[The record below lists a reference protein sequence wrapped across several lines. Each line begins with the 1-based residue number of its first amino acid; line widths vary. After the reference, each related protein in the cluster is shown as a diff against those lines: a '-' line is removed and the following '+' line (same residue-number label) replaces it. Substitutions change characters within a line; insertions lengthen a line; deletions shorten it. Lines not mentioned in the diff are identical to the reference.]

1 MLVVL
6 IRNGTDPDIESS
18 LLHFAIWQA
27 NKSRDKV
34 LSKEQW
40 LHLESQ
46 QTEEMWLVSQRTIW
60 PELEV
65 RLLLTKWEGS
75 VGSCHRLLSAGQTP
89 ERMW

>member
-6 IRNGTDPDIESS
+6 NRNGTDPVTESS

-46 QTEEMWLVSQRTIW
+46 QTEEDVN
-60 PELEV
+60 
-65 RLLLTKWEGS
+65 
-75 VGSCHRLLSAGQTP
+75 
-89 ERMW
+89 

>member
-6 IRNGTDPDIESS
+6 NRNGTDPVTESS

-46 QTEEMWLVSQRTIW
+46 QTEEMWISVPKNHLTWVRSQA
-60 PELEV
+60 
-65 RLLLTKWEGS
+65 S
-75 VGSCHRLLSAGQTP
+75 FN
-89 ERMW
+89 